1 MEYALVTG
9 AFGGMGK
16 ATVKALKEAGYFV
29 FALDKRVE
37 DGAENV
43 LPIEYDATDESS
55 VQRAFEQV
63 KATADKLS
71 VIIHFAGIYTLNSLV
86 EITEEEFIRVFNV
99 NVFGVYRVN
108 KIFLPLLTKGSKII
122 VTTSE
127 LAPLDP
133 LPFTG
138 LYAVAKNALDKYA
151 YSLRM
156 ELQLLGI
163 SVIVF
168 RPGAV
173 ETELLGVSTRA
184 LDRFC
189 ENTKLYSCNAERF
202 KRVVNGVEAR
212 KVPPERVAKKALK
225 IAQKKR
231 PKYVYTLNRNP
242 LLLILNALPKRCQ
255 TSIIKRILR

>member
-9 AFGGMGK
+9 AYGGMGK

-37 DGAENV
+37 DGEENV
-43 LPIEYDATDESS
+43 LPIEYDATDEES
-55 VQRAFEQV
+55 VKRAFEQV
-63 KATADKLS
+63 KTKTDKLS

-86 EITEEEFIRVFNV
+86 EITEEEFVRVFNV

-108 KIFLPLLTKGSKII
+108 KAFLPLLEKGSKII
-122 VTTSE
+122 ITTSE

-138 LYAVAKNALDKYA
+138 LYAVAKSALDKYA

-163 SVIVF
+163 SVVVF

-184 LDRFC
+184 LDAFC
-189 ENTKLYSCNAERF
+189 ENTELYSCNAERF
-202 KRVVNGVEAR
+202 KRVVDGVEAR
-212 KVPPERVAKKALK
+212 KVSPDKVAKKALK
-225 IAQKKR
+225 IAKSRR
-231 PKYVYTLNRNP
+231 PKYVYNLNRNP
-242 LLLILNALPKRCQ
+242 LLLLLNGLPKRMQ
-255 TSIIKRILR
+255 TSIIKWILR